1 MFRRIAELAV
11 GRPRAILV
19 GALAVEARLA
29 DRWWPLAAALGDRD
43 SSDEVSAERAFLRA
57 LGGDC
62 TTPIAA
68 HAAAADTALRL
79 EAAIADPEGRRIV
92 RDTRTAERSQ
102 AEALGA
108 SLAEE
113 LLARGGREILR
124 ALQR

>member
-1 MFRRIAELAV
+1 M
-11 GRPRAILV
+11 
-19 GALAVEARLA
+19 
-29 DRWWPLAAALGDRD
+29 
-43 SSDEVSAERAFLRA
+43 
-57 LGGDC
+57 
-62 TTPIAA
+62 
-68 HAAAADTALRL
+68 

-124 ALQR
+124 ALRR